1 MEDKLSKLYDSLI
14 IVYVNVLLYIQR
26 YFLILSVTSKPLT
39 LLLVISNDKIALL
52 YYISRYIIFQ
62 G

>member
-52 YYISRYIIFQ
+52 YYMPR
-62 G
+62 